1 MASIIIMVESVT
13 VMREYVIMMVGM
25 GNSLQVGNN
34 YLRVESVNIRVELVI
49 ARLTNQYRGYQSFT
63 GWNQSL

>member
-1 MASIIIMVESVT
+1 MESIIIMVESVT

-34 YLRVESVNIRVELVI
+34 YFKGGISK
-49 ARLTNQYRGYQSFT
+49 Y
-63 GWNQSL
+63 